1 MADET
6 KLTSQLTIKTGMA
19 SGDRVVIVSY
29 SGPNTVTAT
38 IDVANLF
45 ANTNVPIAANTLTLK
60 ELSTPANSAVT
71 SLPGHIWFDSGFIY
85 VTTANNVTKR
95 CALSSF

>member
-1 MADET
+1 
-6 KLTSQLTIKTGMA
+6 MA

-60 ELSTPANSAVT
+60 EKVTPANSAIT
-71 SLPGHIWFDSGFIY
+71 TGQGHIWFDDNFIY
-85 VTTANNVTKR
+85 CATSNNVVKR
-95 CALSSF
+95 AALSTF